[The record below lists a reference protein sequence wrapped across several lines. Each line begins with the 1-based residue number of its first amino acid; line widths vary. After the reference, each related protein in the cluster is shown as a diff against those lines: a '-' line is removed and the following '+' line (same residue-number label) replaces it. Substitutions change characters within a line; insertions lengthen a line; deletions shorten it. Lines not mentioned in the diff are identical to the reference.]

1 MKVCVSKD
9 SIVAYRFGR
18 KRFDATLDE
27 ITDVALLL
35 ASDYIPPLL
44 LAKLIRPKLKL
55 SSLFLWSE
63 NQSVALISRDRG
75 FDEAVTWLKQNNWDI
90 DAAIERAKATPYIKV
105 VVGKAPTY

>member
-9 SIVAYRFGR
+9 SIVACRFGR
-18 KRFDATLDE
+18 KRF
-27 ITDVALLL
+27 
-35 ASDYIPPLL
+35 DYIPPLL